1 MGFKRVTIIAYL
13 ILKNGQKMDSILD
26 YQLYLFDFDGLLVDT
41 EQLHYTA
48 YMEMARRQGF
58 PLTWDYRR
66 FRQVAHSKPMG
77 FFDGWQ
83 KEHPR
88 ALEGTSKEV
97 LYEEKKRLYVELLQ
111 KNPLELMEG
120 AEELIDA
127 LDAHGIKSAVVT
139 NSPKGQIELIKQALP
154 TLQKIPL
161 WITREDYAQPK
172 PSPEGYL
179 KAISLLA
186 KPGDKII
193 GFEDALKGLKA
204 LLAAGADAVLICP
217 RDLDYIGEA
226 KSLGAKHFE
235 SLSTFYSYLT
245 PAR

>member
-1 MGFKRVTIIAYL
+1 
-13 ILKNGQKMDSILD
+13 MDSILD

-41 EQLHYTA
+41 ERLHYAA
-48 YMEMARRQGF
+48 YMEMARGQGF

-66 FRQVAHSKPMG
+66 FCEVAHSKAMG

-83 KEHPR
+83 KEHPA

-97 LYEEKKRLYVELLQ
+97 LYEEKKRLYVEMLR
-111 KNPLELMEG
+111 KTPLELMEG
-120 AEELIDA
+120 AEDLINV

-139 NSPKGQIELIKQALP
+139 NSPKAQIELIKQALP
-154 TLQKIPL
+154 ALQKIPL
-161 WITREDYAQPK
+161 WITREDYSQPK

-204 LLAAGADAVLICP
+204 LLATEADAMLICP
-217 RDLDYIGEA
+217 KDLEYVSEA
-226 KSLGAKHFE
+226 KSLGARHFE
-235 SLSTFYSYLT
+235 SLSLFYSYFT
-245 PAR
+245 STR